1 MQMSE
6 KHPEMS
12 WEVMDVRKMTCKDSS
27 FDIAIDKVSIQPTW
41 ETNKP
46 CADDGSRVRLMLCFP
61 AHCGILRTM
70 SKRTQQ
76 NTSMRYLKS
85 GKDPSRVTR

>member
-12 WEVMDVRKMTCKDSS
+12 WEVMDVREMTYKDSS
-27 FDIAIDKVSIQPTW
+27 FDIAIDKASTQPAW

-46 CADDGSRVRLMLCFP
+46 CADD
-61 AHCGILRTM
+61 
-70 SKRTQQ
+70 
-76 NTSMRYLKS
+76 
-85 GKDPSRVTR
+85 

>member
-12 WEVMDVRKMTCKDSS
+12 WEVMDVREMTCKDSS
-27 FDIAIDKVSIQPTW
+27 FDIAIDKASTQPAW

-46 CADDGSRVRLMLCFP
+46 CADD
-61 AHCGILRTM
+61 
-70 SKRTQQ
+70 
-76 NTSMRYLKS
+76 
-85 GKDPSRVTR
+85 